1 MPESP
6 LTSAIHT
13 YGRNTAPIK
22 PLIDLSKK
30 STERKLPS
38 TSLTEALK
46 EKWLYY
52 SKHEEAIW
60 REIYAAAQLIDLFI
74 QGKQLLRRHP
84 NTGAW
89 MITPMKN
96 EAMEKRA
103 INQMRFWENALV
115 AKWQLSNPNIV
126 VRPGT
131 NNDKANLAAKAC
143 TAVVDFYEQLF
154 YTSEF
159 NERECKLGIRNGTY
173 IERFRMDDSIQGT
186 TALRSII
193 ENKTISIG
201 GGFGYCAQC
210 ETQGTADMFEPNLTS
225 PVPSFK
231 CPNCGAN
238 TSDVQPPA
246 QAQGVRSIKGR
257 EQVQQGEI
265 VCEQLP
271 LQACRWNLMC
281 RPEESTWFL
290 HQQKT
295 SLSAIQRLLGPLELK
310 GGADDI
316 GLDILDKLAYVGM
329 ALSGQSIGG
338 DRKPEIFRQPVKVEE
353 MSLGPDELV
362 DIKLSKEE
370 ETVCGQ
376 SIPAGVSLSKIY
388 PNGAV
393 ICGLNDMSVI
403 TGIYAETHREYI
415 VSGYWHMNP
424 NSGAGQGVGD
434 AVEVQ
439 KRSSTIDTQV
449 IAGLQAGTTPGFL
462 YIKGVMDENEARY
475 ISDPRV
481 AIPIDWSLVPQDS
494 RDLNKLVKPAFTP
507 ATMPGQM
514 MQYLQG
520 FLTNQF
526 QLTFGVTE
534 FAGGLPGS
542 DIQSDTATA
551 AAIGD
556 ATSKAIST
564 PTLLGKAYARKRGME
579 ITIKIFRECMPIPRW
594 FPMKGKFGRQEFKEL
609 AGTDVDAELR
619 FEVVKNSEL
628 TRTIYDIRK
637 DLNDFYM
644 QFGGLMGFLEARK
657 LYPREVSELANQW
670 NVQIED
676 EDYSA
681 IESIC
686 SKRIEQMKAGMQQ
699 TQDPNELLGFIQPPI
714 SKLEPQADIKA
725 KWLQEWLDTDEG
737 QDSPMPMRQA
747 VEMLIQGQFMG
758 AVGQQAAI
766 AGGQGMVQAVGQA
779 PGAIGQK
786 MLEGGQES
794 EQPQVS
800 PDAQLKVQADQQSQ
814 EQAAAEAE
822 AQRQAD
828 AEQQQGQREH
838 EQTQTFLQQQHERNE
853 KASERAHELAKLRLE
868 LQSREKIAHHQAKQ
882 RSAA

>member
-1 MPESP
+1 MPSPP
-6 LTSAIHT
+6 LTTAIHT
-13 YGRNTAPIK
+13 YGVNSAPIR
-22 PLIDLSKK
+22 PLIDLSRK
-30 STERKLPS
+30 STERKLP
-38 TSLTEALK
+38 TTPATQQFK
-46 EKWLYY
+46 EKWDYL
-52 SKHEEAIW
+52 SKHEEPIW
-60 REIYAAAQLIDLFI
+60 REIYSAAQLIDLFI

-126 VRPGT
+126 VRPGA

-143 TAVVDFYEQLF
+143 TAVVDYYERLL
-154 YTSEF
+154 YGSEF

-173 IERFRMDDSIQGT
+173 IERFRMDDSIQSVS
-186 TALRSII
+186 ALRSII

-201 GGFGYCAQC
+201 DGFGYCVEC
-210 ETQGTADMFEPNLTS
+210 DTQGSADMFEPDRNS
-225 PVPSFK
+225 PIPSFK
-231 CPNCGAN
+231 CPNSKCGAM
-238 TSDVQPPA
+238 TSDVTPPP
-246 QAQGVRSIKGR
+246 QAQGVRTVQGQEK
-257 EQVQQGEI
+257 VQQGEI
-265 VCEQLP
+265 VCDQLP
-271 LQACRWNLMC
+271 LQACRWNLMS
-281 RPEESTWFL
+281 RPEESSWFL
-290 HQQKT
+290 YQQRVP
-295 SLSAIQRLLGPLELK
+295 LSAIQRLLGPLELK
-310 GGADDI
+310 GAADDI
-316 GLDILDKLAYVGM
+316 GLDILDKLAYVGQ
-329 ALSGQSIGG
+329 ALSGQALGG

-353 MSLGPDELV
+353 MSLGPDDLV

-376 SIPAGVSLSKIY
+376 PIPAGVPLSEVY

-403 TGIYAETHREYI
+403 TGIYAETHREYV

-475 ISDPRV
+475 LSDPRV
-481 AIPIDWSLVPQDS
+481 AIPIDWSLVPQEA

-526 QLTFGVTE
+526 QLSFGVTE
-534 FAGGLPGS
+534 FAGGLPGA
-542 DIQSDTATA
+542 DVHSDTATA

-564 PTLLGKAYARKRGME
+564 PTLLGKANVRKRGME
-579 ITIKIFRECMPIPRW
+579 ITISLFKKCMPIPRW

-609 AGTDVDAELR
+609 SGIDVDAELR

-637 DLNDFYM
+637 DMGEFYA
-644 QFGGLMGFLEARK
+644 QFGGIMGFLEAK
-657 LYPREVSELANQW
+657 KMYPREVSELAKQW
-670 NVQIED
+670 NIDIED

-686 SKRIEQMKAGMQQ
+686 SKRIEQMKQGLSQ
-699 TQDPNELLGFIQPPI
+699 TQDPMELGQFIQPPI
-714 SKLEPQADIKA
+714 SELEPQLDIKS
-725 KWLQEWLDTDEG
+725 KWCQEYLDTDEG
-737 QDSPMPMRQA
+737 QDAPMPLRQA
-747 VEMLIQGQFMG
+747 VELMIKGQFVSH
-758 AVGQQAAI
+758 VGQQSAVAAG
-766 AGGQGMVQAVGQA
+766 AGVVSAVGQA
-779 PGAIGQK
+779 PEALGQQ
-786 MLEGGQES
+786 MLESGQ
-794 EQPQVS
+794 QPQEPEPQVT
-800 PDAQLKVQADQQSQ
+800 PDAALKVQADSQ
-814 EQAAAEAE
+814 NAERQAAEAE
-822 AQRQAD
+822 SARQHAANESD
-828 AEQQQGQREH
+828 KARRHEAEQGAH
-838 EQTQTFLQQQHERNE
+838 T
-853 KASERAHELAKLRLE
+853 RANALALKTLE
-868 LQSREKIAHHQAKQ
+868 LKSREKVAAKQ
-882 RSAA
+882 RSVASAAR

>member
-1 MPESP
+1 MPEAP
-6 LTSAIHT
+6 LTTAIHT
-13 YGRNTAPIK
+13 YGRNSAPIR

-30 STERKLPS
+30 SQDKKLPS

-46 EKWLYY
+46 EKWTYY
-52 SKHEEAIW
+52 SKHEEPIW
-60 REIYAAAQLIDLFI
+60 REIYSAAQLIDLFI

-96 EAMEKRA
+96 EAMEKRT

-126 VRPGT
+126 VRAGA
-131 NNDKANLAAKAC
+131 NDDKANLAAKAC
-143 TAVVDFYEQLF
+143 TAVVDFYEELL
-154 YTSEF
+154 YSSEF

-173 IERFRMDDSIQGT
+173 IERFRVDDSIQSI

-201 GGFGYCAQC
+201 GGFGYCANC
-210 ETQGTADMFEPNLTS
+210 DTQGRADMFEPNLDS

-231 CPNCGAN
+231 CPNCGQQ
-238 TSDVQPPA
+238 TRDVTPPA
-246 QAQGVRSIKGR
+246 QAQGIRSIKGQ
-257 EQVQQGEI
+257 EKVQQGEI

-281 RPEESTWFL
+281 RPEESSWFIYST
-290 HQQKT
+290 KT
-295 SLSAIQRLLGPLELK
+295 SLNQIQRLLGPLELK
-310 GGADDI
+310 GNTDDI
-316 GLDILDKLAYVGM
+316 GLDILDKLAYVGQ

-338 DRKPEIFRQPVKVEE
+338 DRKPEIFRQPIKVEE

-376 SIPAGVSLSKIY
+376 SIPAGVSLSQVY

-449 IAGLQAGTTPGFL
+449 VAGLQAGTTPGFL
-462 YIKGVMDENEARY
+462 YIKGVLDENEARY
-475 ISDPRV
+475 LSDPRV
-481 AIPIDWSLVPQDS
+481 AIPIDWSLVPQDA
-494 RDLNKLVKPAFTP
+494 RDLNKLVRPAFTP

-526 QLTFGVTE
+526 QSTFGVTE
-534 FAGGLPGS
+534 FSSGLPGMAGRN
-542 DIQSDTATA
+542 DTATGA
-551 AAIGD
+551 SIEQ
-556 ATSKAIST
+556 ATSQAIST
-564 PTLLGKAYARKRGME
+564 PTLQCKAYVRKRGME
-579 ITIKIFRECMPIPRW
+579 ITVKLFKNCMPIPRT

-609 AGTDVDAELR
+609 AGADVDADLR

-637 DLNDFYM
+637 DMSDFYA
-644 QFGGLMGFLEARK
+644 QFGGLMGFLEAK
-657 LYPREVSELANQW
+657 KMYPREVSELANQW
-670 NVQIED
+670 NVEIED

-686 SKRIEQMKAGMQQ
+686 TKRIEQMMQGLSR
-699 TQDPNELLGFIQPPI
+699 TQDPNELLSFIKPPV

-737 QDSPMPMRQA
+737 QDAPMPMRLA
-747 VEMLIQGQFMG
+747 VELLIQGQFMG
-758 AVGQQAAI
+758 SVGQQAAV
-766 AGGQGMVQAVGQA
+766 AGGQGMVQAAGQA
-779 PGAIGQK
+779 PMAIGQK
-786 MLEGGQES
+786 MLEGDPQS

-814 EQAAAEAE
+814 QQAAQEAE
-822 AQRQAD
+822 AQRQSD
-828 AEQQQGQREH
+828 AEQQQGQQAH
-838 EQTQTFLQQQHERNE
+838 DSAQAFLQHQRDRE
-853 KASERAHELAKLRLE
+853 KETLDRAHELAKLRLE
-868 LQSREKIAHHQAKQ
+868 LTSREKIAAKHKQQ